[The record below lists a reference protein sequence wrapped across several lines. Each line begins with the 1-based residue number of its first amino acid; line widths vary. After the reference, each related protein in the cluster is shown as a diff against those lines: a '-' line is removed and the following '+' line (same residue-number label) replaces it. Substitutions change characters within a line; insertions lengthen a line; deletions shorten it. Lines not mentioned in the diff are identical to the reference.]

1 MLTTKYQKFLW
12 YSWYVLCLMYVG
24 VIAGALTYSAIHALI
39 LNHTADDAI
48 VIEEEHQQKDGK

>member
-1 MLTTKYQKFLW
+1 
-12 YSWYVLCLMYVG
+12 MYVG